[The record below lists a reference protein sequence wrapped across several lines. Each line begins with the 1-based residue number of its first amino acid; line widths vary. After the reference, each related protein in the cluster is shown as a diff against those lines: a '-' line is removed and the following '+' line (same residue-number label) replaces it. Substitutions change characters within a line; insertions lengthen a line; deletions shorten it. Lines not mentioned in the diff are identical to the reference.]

1 MAVPSQ
7 SGGQERGVIAVQ
19 KAPWKSIWTQE
30 PPTSLGVMTPLQGQ
44 QVNIPCVS
52 QLYCD

>member
-7 SGGQERGVIAVQ
+7 SGGWERGLIAVQ
-19 KAPWKSIWTQE
+19 KTPWRTVWTQE
-30 PPTSLGVMTPLQGQ
+30 PPTCWGLVPPLQGQ

-52 QLYCD
+52 